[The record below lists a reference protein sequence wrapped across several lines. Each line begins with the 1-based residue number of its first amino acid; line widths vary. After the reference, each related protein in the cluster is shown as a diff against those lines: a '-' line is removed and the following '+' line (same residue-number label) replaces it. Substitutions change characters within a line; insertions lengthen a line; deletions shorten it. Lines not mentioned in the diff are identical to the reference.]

1 MILQIESY
9 VVPWC
14 SRVWPC
20 SRKIYGNS
28 KKRSSTNYTVKGHH
42 HLINSPS
49 CWRSV
54 VSASFFGDIWTFRIE
69 MARFLLA
76 FSCVLLF
83 ITLFNVLL
91 PVYATSKG
99 NPHPFHSDRWRSAA
113 IFTGRSFSFPLCFE
127 NNNNNSKGTPNSNA
141 ALQLWREI
149 QSPSVHRSS
158 LRRATSFKRC
168 VSSTSILFPFLMIY

>member
-1 MILQIESY
+1 MLYLGARGCDHAPEKSMGTARN
-9 VVPWC
+9 VPPRIIPW
-14 SRVWPC
+14 
-20 SRKIYGNS
+20 
-28 KKRSSTNYTVKGHH
+28 KGITIW
-42 HLINSPS
+42 LTLLL
-49 CWRSV
+49 V
-54 VSASFFGDIWTFRIE
+54 EDLLFQLLFFEDIWTFRIE